1 MDTQGSCY
9 SRALSKAWYHWNRLE
24 IVTFDPLVASI
35 YFSER
40 YLPKKTIIVH
50 NDLDIVLIPYI
61 IEIFSIAARGQN
73 ITVHQTHITLNII
86 LKEGQLEIGTGL

>member
-1 MDTQGSCY
+1 M
-9 SRALSKAWYHWNRLE
+9 
-24 IVTFDPLVASI
+24 VASI
-35 YFSER
+35 DFSER
-40 YLPKKTIIVH
+40 YLHKKTITVH

-86 LKEGQLEIGTGL
+86 QKEGQLENWDWTLDPEVWTGL